1 MAIPTAAISGVVT
14 IAILSWLFRLA
25 RKPVPVLP
33 DGSLLVR
40 YGKWMVVVGVACG
53 VLMPLALVVF
63 AVTAGFRNPEDP
75 YYFGGMLLFFALL
88 GWWAL
93 LEGLKRRVV
102 ATDSGLVAHS
112 PWRGEPVRF
121 AWAQV
126 ARITFSPVSGQLVF
140 ADRAGEKIRVGT
152 MMSGLDQLVA
162 AARRHAPAEV
172 PRDGLAKLEE
182 RRARGG
188 F

>member
-1 MAIPTAAISGVVT
+1 RPRMPEQRARRMQKRHRPAEGPMDVHTAASDGDMT
-14 IAILSWLFRLA
+14 IANLSWVLQLA
-25 RKPVPVLP
+25 RKPIPAVP

-40 YGKWMVVVGVACG
+40 YGKWMIVVGVACG
-53 VLMPLALVVF
+53 VLMPLALFTV
-63 AVTAGFRNPEDP
+63 AVTAGFRKPGDP

-126 ARITFSPVSGQLVF
+126 ARITFSPAAGQLVF
-140 ADRAGEKIRVGT
+140 ADRTGDTLRV
-152 MMSGLDQLVA
+152 
-162 AARRHAPAEV
+162 
-172 PRDGLAKLEE
+172 
-182 RRARGG
+182 
-188 F
+188 

>member
-25 RKPVPVLP
+25 RKPVPVFP

-53 VLMPLALVVF
+53 VLMPLALVAF

-126 ARITFSPVSGQLVF
+126 ARITFSPAAGQLVF

-152 MMSGLDQLVA
+152 MMSGLDQLIA
-162 AARRHAPAEV
+162 AARRHAPVDV

-188 F
+188 L

>member
-1 MAIPTAAISGVVT
+1 MAVPTAAISGVLA
-14 IAILSWLFRLA
+14 IAILSWLFRRA

-40 YGKWMVVVGVACG
+40 YGKWMIVVGVACG
-53 VLMPLALVVF
+53 VLMPLALLTV
-63 AVTAGFRNPEDP
+63 AVTAGFRNPGDP

-126 ARITFSPVSGQLVF
+126 ARITFSPAAGQLVL
-140 ADRAGEKIRVGT
+140 ADRTGEKIRVGT
-152 MMSGLDQLVA
+152 LMSGLDPLIG
-162 AARRHAPAEV
+162 AARPHAPAGV
-172 PRDGLAKLEE
+172 PRDGLAQM
-182 RRARGG
+182 
-188 F
+188 

>member
-1 MAIPTAAISGVVT
+1 
-14 IAILSWLFRLA
+14 
-25 RKPVPVLP
+25 
-33 DGSLLVR
+33 
-40 YGKWMVVVGVACG
+40 
-53 VLMPLALVVF
+53 
-63 AVTAGFRNPEDP
+63 
-75 YYFGGMLLFFALL
+75 LLFFALL

-126 ARITFSPVSGQLVF
+126 ARITFSPSAGQLVF
-140 ADRAGEKIRVGT
+140 ANRAGEKIRVGT
-152 MMSGLDQLVA
+152 LMSGLDQLIA

>member
-14 IAILSWLFRLA
+14 IASSPGCSGWRES
-25 RKPVPVLP
+25 RSRSP

-40 YGKWMVVVGVACG
+40 YGKWMVGVGVACG
-53 VLMPLALVVF
+53 VLMPLALVAF

-75 YYFGGMLLFFALL
+75 YYFGGMLLFFTLL

-93 LEGLKRRVV
+93 LEGLKRRVA

-121 AWAQV
+121 RLGSGGSHHLF
-126 ARITFSPVSGQLVF
+126 ARRWPTGVREPGRRKNPGWHDDERPRS
-140 ADRAGEKIRVGT
+140 ADRRRPPVRAG
-152 MMSGLDQLVA
+152 
-162 AARRHAPAEV
+162 
-172 PRDGLAKLEE
+172 
-182 RRARGG
+182 
-188 F
+188 

>member
-40 YGKWMVVVGVACG
+40 YGKWMIVVGVACG
-53 VLMPLALVVF
+53 VLMPLALLTV
-63 AVTAGFRNPEDP
+63 AVTAGFRNPGDP

-112 PWRGEPVRF
+112 PWRGEPRSEEHTSEL
-121 AWAQV
+121 QS
-126 ARITFSPVSGQLVF
+126 RSDLVC
-140 ADRAGEKIRVGT
+140 RLLLEKKKNNREKEC
-152 MMSGLDQLVA
+152 D
-162 AARRHAPAEV
+162 
-172 PRDGLAKLEE
+172 
-182 RRARGG
+182 
-188 F
+188 

>member
-75 YYFGGMLLFFALL
+75 YYFGGMLVFFALL

-121 AWAQV
+121 PWAQV
-126 ARITFSPVSGQLVF
+126 ARVTFSPIAGQLVF
-140 ADRAGEKIRVGT
+140 ANRAGEKIRVGT
-152 MMSGLDQLVA
+152 MMSGLDQLIS

-172 PRDGLAKLEE
+172 SRDELAKLEK
-182 RRARGG
+182 RRSRGG
-188 F
+188 I

>member
-25 RKPVPVLP
+25 RKPVPVFP

-53 VLMPLALVVF
+53 VLMPLALVAF

-112 PWRGEPVRF
+112 PWSARPIRL
-121 AWAQV
+121 AWADV
-126 ARITFSPVSGQLVF
+126 AHIKFSPGSGQLTFVS
-140 ADRAGEKIRVGT
+140 RSGEKIRAGT
-152 MMSGLDQLVA
+152 LLSGLDQLIA
-162 AARRHAPAEV
+162 AARRHAPADV

-188 F
+188 L